1 MFRGLWP
8 GRPLDVIEMRE
19 LTRSGRRRPAHLC
32 RADRPGDRLSGAES
46 GVRWVRGRF
55 HGLAAEGWAASA
67 DRGGSLEEWFLRM
80 TAGEA
85 W

>member
-1 MFRGLWP
+1 MTGF
-8 GRPLDVIEMRE
+8 
-19 LTRSGRRRPAHLC
+19 
-32 RADRPGDRLSGAES
+32 SGAES

-67 DRGGSLEEWFLRM
+67 DRGGSSLEEWFLRM